1 MTKPKN
7 FKTTALGVA
16 TILTAISSAVMAFL
30 DGDPATNF
38 DIAAVIA
45 ACTAGIG
52 LILAKDGSE
61 KA

>member
-1 MTKPKN
+1 VTKPKN

-45 ACTAGIG
+45 AVTAGIG
-52 LILAKDGSE
+52 LILAKDAKE
-61 KA
+61 

>member
-7 FKTTALGVA
+7 FKTTALGIA

-45 ACTAGIG
+45 AVTAGVG
-52 LILAKDGSE
+52 LIVAKDAKE
-61 KA
+61 

>member
-7 FKTTALGVA
+7 FKTTALGIA
-16 TILTAISSAVMAFL
+16 TIVTAISSAVMAFL

-45 ACTAGIG
+45 AVTAGVG
-52 LILAKDGSE
+52 LIVAKDAKE
-61 KA
+61 

>member
-16 TILTAISSAVMAFL
+16 TILTALSSAAMALL

-38 DIAAVIA
+38 DIAAIIA
-45 ACTAGIG
+45 AVTAGVG
-52 LILAKDGSE
+52 LIVAKDAKE
-61 KA
+61 

>member
-45 ACTAGIG
+45 AVTAGIG
-52 LILAKDGSE
+52 LILAKDAKE
-61 KA
+61 